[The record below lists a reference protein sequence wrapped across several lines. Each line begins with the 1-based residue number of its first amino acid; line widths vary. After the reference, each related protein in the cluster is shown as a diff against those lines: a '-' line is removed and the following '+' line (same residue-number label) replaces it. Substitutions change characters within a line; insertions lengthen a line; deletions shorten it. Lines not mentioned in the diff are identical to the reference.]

1 MTVEQF
7 EYWSLI
13 VGIGGLI
20 LWMMFIIWRMA
31 KDSRA
36 GRLGYAILFL
46 VLGLGVFA
54 FIAKSV
60 VMELLQR

>member
-7 EYWSLI
+7 EYWSLT

-54 FIAKSV
+54 FVAKSV
-60 VMELLQR
+60 VVEFLQR

>member
-1 MTVEQF
+1 MTLEQF
-7 EYWSLI
+7 EYWSLA

-36 GRLGYAILFL
+36 GRWGYFILFL
-46 VLGLGVFA
+46 VLGLGVLA
-54 FIAKSV
+54 FVAKSV
-60 VMELLQR
+60 VVELLQL

>member
-7 EYWSLI
+7 EYWSLT

-36 GRLGYAILFL
+36 GRLGYVILFL

-54 FIAKSV
+54 FAAKSL
-60 VMELLQR
+60 VMEFLAP